1 MHYTPHVLE
10 PQLTGPRG
18 TQAPPYV
25 GQAEAWFSRADL
37 LSMAN
42 VPEAS
47 RAMDIAI
54 EDEKH
59 FIDFTRSAIFIGK
72 ERVFIDRR

>member
-1 MHYTPHVLE
+1 M
-10 PQLTGPRG
+10 
-18 TQAPPYV
+18 A
-25 GQAEAWFSRADL
+25 
-37 LSMAN
+37 MAN
-42 VPEAS
+42 VPEAN
-47 RAMDIAI
+47 RAMEIAI